1 MTNVYPQ
8 RAEKRD
14 RISILEVK
22 LWDLTLLDKNSTKF
36 KDRITV
42 TQQFMNQ
49 AASHLENRA
58 EFCQAV
64 EKEMF
69 LKVEK
74 GQEKKGNYYKR
85 THVLGKV
92 TFLGRTDWAYWANHC
107 SSADQVIPR
116 WRLPSREAET
126 AVKS

>member
-1 MTNVYPQ
+1 MKEETKHRVHWPVTNVYPQ

-74 GQEKKGNYYKR
+74 GQEKKRK
-85 THVLGKV
+85 L
-92 TFLGRTDWAYWANHC
+92 L
-107 SSADQVIPR
+107 
-116 WRLPSREAET
+116 
-126 AVKS
+126 